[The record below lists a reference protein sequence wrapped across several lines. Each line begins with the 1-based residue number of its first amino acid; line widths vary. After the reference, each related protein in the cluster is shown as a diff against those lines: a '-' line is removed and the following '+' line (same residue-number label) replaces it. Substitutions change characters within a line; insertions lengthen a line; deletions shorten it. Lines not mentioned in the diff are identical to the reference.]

1 MNAMNKGKLVMMMVL
16 LTAVVCVVNAQ
27 TGGLGSAAATA
38 KQGGGKTLWDLWV
51 VGGPVMWPIGL
62 CSVVGIGLA
71 IYCAIQYRLVKMA
84 RLDVHVN
91 LSNALDALNLHEAHL
106 ICNNAPCMLT
116 SILKAGLERVSK
128 GDEVDV
134 AAFEKA
140 MEEAS
145 VEEITEWQKPLG
157 HLSLDAQIAPML
169 GLLGTVTGM
178 IGAFDKIG
186 MGAMGS
192 PEKLAGDIGEAMITT
207 AAGLMVAIPCMFIY
221 FFYKAK
227 FTGNVAHVSRLLGNY
242 VHQVNVAVQR
252 GVVATGIQA
261 EPEVKPQA

>member
-27 TGGLGSAAATA
+27 TGGLGSAAGAA
-38 KQGGGKTLWDLWV
+38 QPPGKTLWDLWV

-91 LSNALDALNLHEAHL
+91 LSNALDSLNLHEAHL

-128 GDEVDV
+128 GDEVDP

-252 GVVATGIQA
+252 GVVPTGIQA
-261 EPEVKPQA
+261 EPEVKPQE